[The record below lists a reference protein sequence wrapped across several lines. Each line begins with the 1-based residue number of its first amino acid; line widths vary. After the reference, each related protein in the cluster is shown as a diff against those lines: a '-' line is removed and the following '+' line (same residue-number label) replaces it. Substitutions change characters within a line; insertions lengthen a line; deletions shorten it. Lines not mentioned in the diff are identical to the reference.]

1 MAKAMQP
8 GSGRAGFTPGRAQAW
23 APNTH
28 HPGGLQ
34 AKARRVVFIL
44 TALKRMTGVGRRP
57 VMDVVTHCC
66 CGGRAGDGERWQ
78 IRDNRQSLH

>member
-8 GSGRAGFTPGRAQAW
+8 GSELDSHRAGLRHGLLT
-23 APNTH
+23 TH

-44 TALKRMTGVGRRP
+44 TVLKSMTGVGRRP
-57 VMDVVTHCC
+57 GVDVVTHCC